1 MKQKMF
7 LPLIM
12 LCMFFSAITTTAP
25 VQSQDVAT
33 YMLSLI
39 NNLRS
44 GLGLHSYTLN
54 GALTAAA
61 QNQASWMAITGQIS
75 HTQPDGSTPRTRA
88 QAAGYASTWVSENIY
103 MGRSAT
109 SDSAFQ
115 WWINSPIHY
124 RGLTNLN
131 YTEIGI
137 AMSDGPAG
145 RAYVLVFGNPDNTVR
160 VAPPITTNTSDP
172 YGYANANNQQGTGT
186 TGNAVANA
194 APAYVA
200 RPYIVGLDNLGNIM
214 HEIQP
219 GDTLGDIALIYGYGW
234 DDLERIRQLNA
245 MTESEGRWLD
255 VGAILLIPPYDGTY
269 TPTPS
274 TPSATP
280 TDSPSNT
287 PGPSPTPSIT
297 PTPTETYT
305 PSPTLTPSITP
316 TPTETLTLTPT
327 PTLPEGVRPLA
338 MSVTTPTLPPAPT
351 VIVAEAVIVTEEVIL
366 PPPPSFSAEITPSPT
381 PLVVAQNNGDVG
393 GLISPVSTAPQTIT
407 PPAPESDNRVVPLLL
422 IAVGLQVVIIGI
434 AGLEFMSRRRRKN

>member
-1 MKQKMF
+1 MKQKLF
-7 LPLIM
+7 VPLIM
-12 LCMFFSAITTTAP
+12 LCVFFGAFSITSS

-39 NNLRS
+39 NNLRG
-44 GLGLHSYTLN
+44 GLGLHGYTLN
-54 GALTAAA
+54 GALTVAA
-61 QNQASWMAITGQIS
+61 QNHASWMAITGQIS
-75 HTQPDGSTPRTRA
+75 HTQPDGSTPRIRA
-88 QAAGYASTWVSENIY
+88 QTAGYASTWVSENIY
-103 MGRSAT
+103 MGNYAT

-145 RAYVLVFGNPDNTVR
+145 KAYVLVFGNPDNTVR

-172 YGYANANNQQGTGT
+172 YGYANQQGNGS

-194 APAYVA
+194 ASAYVA

-219 GDTLGDIALIYGYGW
+219 GDTLGDIALIYGYDW
-234 DDLERIRQLNA
+234 DDLDRIRQLNA
-245 MTESEGRWLD
+245 MTESEGRWLN
-255 VGAILLIPPYDGTY
+255 VGAILLIPPFDGTY
-269 TPTPS
+269 TPTPG

-280 TDSPSNT
+280 TDAPSNT

-297 PTPTETYT
+297 PTPTVTYT
-305 PSPTLTPSITP
+305 PSPTETPSITP

-338 MSVTTPTLPPAPT
+338 MSVTTPTLPPVPT
-351 VIVAEAVIVTEEVIL
+351 VIVADAVIVTGEVIL
-366 PPPPSFSAEITPSPT
+366 PPPPIFLAEILPSST
-381 PLVVAQNNGDVG
+381 PLVVAQNNPAIG
-393 GLISPVSTAPQTIT
+393 GLISPVSTTPQIVT
-407 PPAPESDNRVVPLLL
+407 PPAPESDNRIVPLLL
-422 IAVGLQVVIIGI
+422 IAVGLQVVIIGM
-434 AGLEFMSRRRRKN
+434 AGLEFISRRRRKN